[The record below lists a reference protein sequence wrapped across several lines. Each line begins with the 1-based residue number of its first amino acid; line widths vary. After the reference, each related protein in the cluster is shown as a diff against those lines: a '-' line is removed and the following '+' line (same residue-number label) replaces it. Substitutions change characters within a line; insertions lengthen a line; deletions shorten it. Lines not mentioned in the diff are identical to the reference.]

1 MCVSLPFRWLLYLLV
16 LVALPLGAQDTLRIV
31 DPGGEP
37 VPFVYIYTVPDSTVV
52 GVSDVDGVI
61 TLDGKK
67 IGRKT
72 LSLSSIGYGDNETTY
87 ARLRDAGFVY
97 RMQAGSSTLAT
108 MVVVGRRNEA
118 FTELNQQVGIISREE
133 IARAQS
139 LTTADALADLGGV
152 YVQKSQFGGGSPV
165 VRGFEANRVLL
176 VVDGVR
182 MNNAIFRNGHLQNA
196 ITVDPLAL
204 DRIELLYGAGALAYG
219 SDALGGVVH
228 FRTEQP
234 QYVSTGAGPQ
244 DALKGQVAM
253 SYASAANA
261 VTFGGKLGYG
271 AKNWAGLT
279 LLSASSTSDLR
290 AGAQRPDRFPRFGL
304 RTSYTER
311 RDGNDVV
318 VQNNDPNVQVG
329 TAYDQFNLLQKFR
342 LRLSDKVE
350 LAANF
355 QYSTTSDVPRY
366 DALTEI
372 DPALDAFFRWARW
385 DYGPQ
390 TRALAA
396 LTLSDRRA
404 TSLYDVATYLLSY
417 QLVEE
422 DRITRRFGSPW
433 EENNLEDVRSLNLQT
448 DFTKELSPFLT
459 LRYGAD
465 LRYDDVKSTA
475 FYRTLGGNLPPLNG
489 IATRYPS
496 KGSSLAAAGAYAEAR
511 YEFGADWALR
521 GGIRVNRQ
529 RLSAT
534 FGPDDPVEWPQ
545 VYLDG
550 VNNTESATTASL
562 GIQGNG
568 FRFLYAQGFRAPNID
583 DFAKFRESNGFIQ
596 VPNLNLQPE
605 RSQTLE
611 AAYRLGGGPRG
622 KLKNLT
628 AELTAYHT
636 WLRNAIIRS
645 DGALPD
651 GSTTFESGGQLLR
664 AQTNVNAESARVYGA
679 DLVVRYVVT
688 NGWTLETD
696 LHYLRGRR
704 EQQVFADQTLTLP
717 QDHIPPPYGSTR
729 LSWSDTKWTVGL
741 RFRYQLAKRL
751 EDYAVSEVIV
761 GGDELLFDRRGTAD
775 NLELTPFLND
785 ESRFAGSFGWWT
797 ANLSAEYAPGER
809 WSFRLKADNLLDK
822 HYRTFASGV
831 SAPGIDVGGGVTWT
845 F

>member
-1 MCVSLPFRWLLYLLV
+1 MCVSFPFRWLLYLFA

-37 VPFVYIYTVPDSTVV
+37 VPFVYVYTVPDSTVV
-52 GVSDVDGVI
+52 GVAD
-61 TLDGKK
+61 LDGMIVLDKKK
-67 IGRKT
+67 IDRKT

-87 ARLRDAGFVY
+87 ARLRENGFVY
-97 RMQAGSSTLAT
+97 RMRAGSSLLAT

-118 FTELNQQVGIISREE
+118 FTELNQQVGIISRAE

-182 MNNAIFRNGHLQNA
+182 MNNAIFRSGHLQNA

-234 QYVSTGAGPQ
+234 QYVTKGAGPQ
-244 DALKGQVAM
+244 DAVNGRIALT
-253 SYASAANA
+253 YASAANA
-261 VTFGGKLGYG
+261 VTFGSKLGYG

-279 LLSASSTSDLR
+279 SLSLSSTSHLR
-290 AGAQRPDRFPRFGL
+290 AGARRPDRFPRFGL
-304 RTSYTER
+304 RNRYTER
-311 RDGNDVV
+311 RDGSDLVIEND
-318 VQNNDPNVQVG
+318 DPNVQVG
-329 TAYDQFNLLQKFR
+329 TAYDQYNLLQKFR
-342 LRLSDKVE
+342 FRLSDKVE

-366 DALTEI
+366 DALTES
-372 DPALDAFFRWARW
+372 DPSDGDFFRWARW

-417 QLVEE
+417 QHVKE

-433 EENNLEDVRSLNLQT
+433 EENNQEDVRSLNLQT

-459 LRYGAD
+459 FRYGAD
-465 LRYDDVKSTA
+465 LRYDAVESTA
-475 FYRTLGGNLPPLNG
+475 FIRTVNEVPPPTNP

-496 KGSSLAAAGAYAEAR
+496 QGSSLAAAGAYAEAR
-511 YEFGADWALR
+511 YEFGTDWALR
-521 GGIRVNRQ
+521 GGVRVGRQ

-534 FGPDDPVEWPQ
+534 FGPNDPVDWPQ

-550 VNNTESATTASL
+550 VNNTESAATASF

-568 FRFLYAQGFRAPNID
+568 LRLLYAQGFRAPNID
-583 DFAKFRESNGFIQ
+583 DFAKFRENNGFIQ

-611 AAYRLGGGPRG
+611 AAYRLGGKPRG
-622 KLKNLT
+622 RSNKFT

-664 AQTNVNAESARVYGA
+664 AQTNVNAESARIYGA
-679 DLVVRYVVT
+679 DLVVRYVMA
-688 NGWTLETD
+688 NGWALETD

-704 EQQVFADQTLTLP
+704 EQQVFSDQTMTLP

-729 LSWSDTKWTVGL
+729 LTWSVPKWTVGL
-741 RFRYQLAKRL
+741 RFRYQLDKRV

-761 GGDELLFDRRGTAD
+761 GGDGLIFDRRGTSD

-785 ESRFAGSFGWWT
+785 ESRFAGAYGWWT
-797 ANLSAEYAPGER
+797 ANLSAEYAPTER
-809 WSFRLKADNLLDK
+809 WTFRLKADNLLDK